1 MATLKTEKIINSLFK
16 DHGKVTRILFI
27 ISAFFLYFVIER
39 FCKNNVKVP
48 GSIALVGICLGREH
62 RFRLTDKSW
71 CTVSYLHIRSGPNQ
85 QNMTPLTDQAP

>member
-48 GSIALVGICLGREH
+48 RVHSFGGYM
-62 RFRLTDKSW
+62 FR
-71 CTVSYLHIRSGPNQ
+71 
-85 QNMTPLTDQAP
+85 